1 MTGLAILPDG
11 VGLLGAALLVAASF
25 FTSALTAAFG
35 IGGGV
40 ALLILM
46 GYVLPV
52 AVLVPVHGVVQWG
65 SNASRMAVQ
74 RAHVRWDRV
83 APFAIGAGLGA
94 AIGAP
99 FVVRLD
105 DPALKIGLGLFVIAV
120 TWLKFPALARG
131 GMATMAAGGAATT
144 FASMFFG
151 ASGPLTAAF
160 FAKAFDDRRAYS
172 GSHAAA
178 MTFQHAFKVTAFAT
192 AGFAFAQWL
201 PLMAAMIG
209 AGYLGTRAGAV
220 FLESMEEKRFRF
232 WFSLVMTVL
241 ALDLVR
247 RGVAG
252 LL

>member
-1 MTGLAILPDG
+1 MELLPAG
-11 VGLLGAALLVAASF
+11 VGPGVAILLVAASF
-25 FTSALTAAFG
+25 CTSALTAGLG
-35 IGGGV
+35 IGGGL
-40 ALLILM
+40 ALLILL

-65 SNASRMAVQ
+65 SNASRMWVQ

-83 APFAIGAGLGA
+83 APFVAGAALGA
-94 AIGAP
+94 AAGAP
-99 FVVRLD
+99 FVVRLED
-105 DPALKIGLGLFVIAV
+105 STLKIGLGLFVVLV
-120 TWLKFPALARG
+120 TWMKFPALARG
-131 GMATMAAGGAATT
+131 GFATMASGGAATT

-178 MTFQHAFKVTAFAT
+178 MTFQHAFKILAFAL

-201 PLMAAMIG
+201 PLMAAMIA
-209 AGYLGTRAGAV
+209 AGFAGTLAGAR
-220 FLESMEEKRFRF
+220 FLDAIEEERFRF
-232 WFSLVMTVL
+232 WFSLLMTAL
-241 ALDLVR
+241 GLDLVR
-247 RGVAG
+247 RGVSA